1 MIGVGLMYTR
11 LIGFRRLGVIVLLF
25 AVAGLV
31 AACGSDPEPT
41 PTPTVEPT
49 AVPTATPVP
58 TPTPEPTPAPT
69 ATPTPVPPSATEP
82 GVSLEDFVVDVSTT
96 GQDLMD
102 VLSEGEVSC
111 IQSTFGDAIFQ
122 IMMSTPLLLAGGN
135 TATAAPM
142 FACLEIESAVYIA
155 FAFVEAQAG
164 GWSADTRGCMIA
176 VGLEH
181 PDAFMTGMGLSP
193 SQDATAAAATHPY
206 LVEIYNCM
214 TLDEQVTYLLNFQEV
229 IDVMTTAEKDLIGAI
244 PEADVA
250 CIRDAL
256 TDAEYETLISGTVHE
271 AFDVSDAVAGCMS
284 DDAYVQSFV
293 SISDTTIGDLSDDT
307 KACLTE
313 FAREHPH
320 YTALLNA
327 HAYDP
332 SAVST
337 EDLAEIAQ
345 DGLKTWACM
354 TVEEIQRSQGIS
366 TRALGGG

>member
-1 MIGVGLMYTR
+1 MIGVGSMHTHF
-11 LIGFRRLGVIVLLF
+11 IGMRRLGAIALLV
-25 AVAGLV
+25 AVAGLI
-31 AACGSDPEPT
+31 ASCGSDPEPT

-58 TPTPEPTPAPT
+58 TPTPEPATEPA
-69 ATPTPVPPSATEP
+69 ATPTPIPPSAAGPE
-82 GVSLEDFVVDVSTT
+82 VSLEDFIVDESTT

-102 VLSEGEVSC
+102 VLSESEVSC
-111 IQSTFGDAIFQ
+111 IQSTFGDAVFQ
-122 IMMSTPLLLAGGN
+122 IMMGTPLLLAGGN
-135 TATAAPM
+135 AATAAPM

-164 GWSADTRGCMIA
+164 GWTDDTRTCMIE

-181 PDAFMTGMGLSP
+181 PDAFMTGMGLRASE
-193 SQDATAAAATHPY
+193 DATAAAATHPY

-214 TLDEQVTYLLNFQEV
+214 TLDEQVAYLLNFQEV
-229 IDVMTTAEKDLIGAI
+229 IDVLTTAEKDLIGAI
-244 PEADVA
+244 PEADVT

-256 TDAEYETLISGTVHE
+256 TDDEYEALLSGTVHE

-293 SISDTTIGDLSDDT
+293 SISDTTIGDLSEDT

-332 SAVST
+332 SKVSN
-337 EDLAEIAQ
+337 EDLAELAQ

-354 TVEEIQRSQGIS
+354 TVDEIQRSQGIS